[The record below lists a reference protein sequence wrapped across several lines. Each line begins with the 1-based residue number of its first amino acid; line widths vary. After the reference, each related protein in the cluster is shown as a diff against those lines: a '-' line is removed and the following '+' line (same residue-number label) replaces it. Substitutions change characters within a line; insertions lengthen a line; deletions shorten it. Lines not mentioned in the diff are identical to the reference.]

1 MAVPLIA
8 IAASLLPELVRLI
21 AGDRAGTAATQ
32 VADAVRT
39 ITGADDPAAAQ
50 AALADPAKATELR
63 VRLAEIALEQ
73 QRIQREAEDR
83 RRQAELEELKA
94 RSADTAD
101 ARSKTLELARQG
113 SSIAWGAPVMS
124 TIIVIGFFAVLL
136 VMVFRPFN
144 QDATLTIQ
152 LLNIVIGALVASFTA
167 VVNYWLGSSEG
178 SRSKD
183 ETVRSLQAAQ
193 ASTATQAFREIR
205 EIAQTAAARPPES
218 PAGIAAFSG
227 GGALPAAAQASD
239 NVAACLDIVLQHEG
253 GFSDH
258 PSDPGGPTKFGITL
272 RTLAEFREKPVT
284 REDVQALDRDEAK
297 EIYRAN
303 YWNPMRC
310 DELPR
315 GIDLIAFDFGVNAGP
330 RTAIKALQRAAGV
343 TDDGSIGPI
352 TLAAIRAHLPTN
364 LINRMSE
371 ERMKHYRALAAFETF
386 GAGWT
391 NRNEAVQQ
399 AAQRMA
405 LEAPRG

>member
-39 ITGADDPAAAQ
+39 ITGTDDPAAAQ

-63 VRLAEIALEQ
+63 VKLAEIALEQ

-83 RRQAELEELKA
+83 RRQAELDELKA
-94 RSADTAD
+94 RTTDLAD

-113 SSIAWGAPVMS
+113 SPIAWGAPVMS
-124 TIIVIGFFAVLL
+124 TIIVVGFFAVLL
-136 VMVFRPFN
+136 VMVFKPFD

-193 ASTATQAFREIR
+193 ASTTTQAFREIR
-205 EIAQTAAARPPES
+205 EIAQTAASRPMES
-218 PAGIAAFSG
+218 AVGIAGLSAA
-227 GGALPAAAQASD
+227 GAPPASAQASD
-239 NVAACLDIVLQHEG
+239 NFAACLDVVLQQEG

-258 PSDPGGPTKFGITL
+258 PDDPGGATKFGITL
-272 RTLAEFREKPVT
+272 RTLADFREKPVT
-284 REDVQALDRDEAK
+284 KEEVQALDRDEAK

-310 DELPR
+310 NELPR
-315 GIDLIAFDFGVNAGP
+315 GVDLIAFDFGVNAGP

-352 TLAAIRAHLPTN
+352 TLAAIRAHLPAN
-364 LINRMSE
+364 LVNRMSE
-371 ERMKHYRALAAFETF
+371 ERMKHYRALVTFDTF

-391 NRNEAVQQ
+391 NRNEAVKQ
-399 AAQRMA
+399 AAVRMA